1 MTSTV
6 KTPPNAPVMR
16 CEGELKRILPR
27 TVYEEILR
35 LSGGRLGV
43 CGQTEEIH
51 LRATSPSSVVMGG
64 KNVMLFQRIDR
75 AELCRVLER
84 AVSHSP
90 FAYERELNAGC
101 ITLDGGIRVGI
112 IYNYRHGSKSLFALT
127 LRIPAAECSYTDEL
141 YSLWRAR
148 GRGGTLMFSA
158 PGGGKTTALAAL
170 CRKIS
175 REELLRIVIVDE
187 RAEMCEGSFADAP
200 TDLIRGVPK
209 AEAISSAL
217 RTHSPEI
224 IATDEI
230 TDAAEARAL
239 LDAGRGGVPMIA
251 TVHASSVDEL
261 YSRACISDL
270 IARGFFPLLVRLF
283 SDGGQFGF
291 CEVGV

>member
-1 MTSTV
+1 MTPTV
-6 KTPPNAPVMR
+6 TANAAHALR

-27 TVYEEILR
+27 AIYEEILR
-35 LSGGRLGV
+35 LLAARRGA

-51 LRATSPSSVVMGG
+51 LRAAAPSSVVIGG
-64 KNVMLFQRIDR
+64 KNILLFQRV
-75 AELCRVLER
+75 APLELCRVLER
-84 AVSHSP
+84 AISLSP
-90 FAYERELNAGC
+90 FAYERELNSGC

-112 IYNYRHGSKSLFALT
+112 IYNYHRGEKSLFALT

-141 YSLWRAR
+141 YALWRAR

-175 REELLRIVIVDE
+175 REELLRVVVVDE
-187 RAEMCEGSFADAP
+187 RAEMCAEDFSNTPA
-200 TDLIRGVPK
+200 DLIRGVPK
-209 AEAISSAL
+209 RDAIPSAL
-217 RTHSPEI
+217 RTLSPEI

-230 TDAAEARAL
+230 TDTAEARAL
-239 LDAGRGGVPMIA
+239 LDAGRGGVAMIA

-261 YSRACISDL
+261 YSRACIADL
-270 IARGFFPLLVRLF
+270 ISRGFFPLLVRLYAE
-283 SDGGQFGF
+283 DGRRGF